1 MKVALIT
8 RSTLYTI
15 PGGDTVQVTNIC
27 KYLNTIGIDTS
38 IHLTDE
44 RINYHEYDLFHFFNV
59 IRPADILYHI
69 KKTEKPYVTSPN
81 LVRYNE
87 YDKIYRKGLSGMI
100 FRFLT
105 PDSIEYIKT
114 LLRWVNGSDQLRTF
128 SYIWKGQRKSI
139 QEVLKNACLVLPNSG
154 MENNMLRELYEVT
167 PKYTIIPNGIDS
179 DLFNYDDTVEK
190 DNTLVI
196 CVARIEG
203 IKNQINL
210 IKALNKTRYKLLII
224 GSYAPNQKKYYNFC
238 KKIAASNISFIDRVN
253 QEELIYFYKTAKVH
267 ILPSWFETCGLST
280 LEAAVMGCNVVV
292 TDKGYTREY
301 FEDYAVYCDPAS
313 PESIIE
319 AVEKASVQKQDHR
332 LRDKILSNYTWALAA
347 SRTAHAYETI
357 QPQCH

>member
-8 RSTLYTI
+8 RSTLYTV
-15 PGGDTVQVTNIC
+15 PGGDTVQVTNVS
-27 KYLNTIGIDTS
+27 KYLNTIGINSS

-44 RINYHEYDLFHFFNV
+44 SINYDEYDLLHFFNV

-69 KKTEKPYVTSPN
+69 KKTGKPYVTSPN

-87 YDKIYRKGLSGMI
+87 YDKTYRKGLAGVI

-105 PDSIEYIKT
+105 PDAIEYIKT
-114 LLRWVNGSDQLRTF
+114 LLRWVNGSDQLKTV

-139 QEVLKNACLVLPNSG
+139 QEVLKNACLVLPNSR
-154 MENNMLRELYEVT
+154 MENTMLRELYEVT
-167 PKYTIIPNGIDS
+167 PQYTIIPNGIDT
-179 DLFNYDDTVEK
+179 DIFNYDDNVQK
-190 DNTLVI
+190 DNKLVI

-210 IKALNKTRYKLLII
+210 IKALNKTSYKLLII
-224 GSYAPNQKKYYNFC
+224 GSYAPNQKKYYDFC
-238 KKIAASNISFIDRVN
+238 KKIAANNISFIDRVN
-253 QEELIYFYKTAKVH
+253 QEELIHFYKTAKVH

-280 LEAAVMGCNVVV
+280 LEAAVMGCNVVI

-301 FEDYAVYCDPAS
+301 FEDYALYCNPAS
-313 PESIIE
+313 PVSIFE
-319 AVEKASVQKQDHR
+319 AVEKASVQKHDHR

-347 SRTAHAYETI
+347 RRTAQAYETI
-357 QPQCH
+357 QPQ